1 MSDEALSA
9 LAGLLEACEL
19 LGHFPSQIS
28 MVTTPLL
35 EKPKG
40 GIDPLPSTPPYTGFV
55 QKLGALR
62 LPAGKT

>member
-19 LGHFPSQIS
+19 LGHFPSQVS
-28 MVTTPLL
+28 MVTTPLW

-40 GIDPLPSTPPYTGFV
+40 EGPLPSMPPYTGYG